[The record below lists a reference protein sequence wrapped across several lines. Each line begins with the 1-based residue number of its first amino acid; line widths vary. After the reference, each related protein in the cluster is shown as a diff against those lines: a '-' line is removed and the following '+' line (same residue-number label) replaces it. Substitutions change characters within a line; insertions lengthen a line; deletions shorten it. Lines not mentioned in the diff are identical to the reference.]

1 MTNLD
6 AEMTLSADDRLG
18 RYEVLGAL
26 GAGCMIRERVVSL
39 LGLSETLETHE
50 APASSV
56 P

>member
-6 AEMTLSADDRLG
+6 AGMKLSAGDRLG
-18 RYEVLGAL
+18 RYKVLGAL
-26 GAGCMIRERVVSL
+26 GVGGMIRERVVSL